1 MEILLTVFFSTCH
14 KPVDVPSV
22 DHWYELP
29 YIIFPLDANET
40 PIAGPIYYSA
50 LIVAEALGSSN
61 VAQVLDLQANGGNDY
76 TPGYAIYEN
85 GQPVRVALTNFITD
99 QSGNSDY
106 TASIS
111 IGGAVPAQVKVK

>member
-22 DHWYELP
+22 DHWYELL
-29 YIIFPLDANET
+29 YIIFPLDAHET

-99 QSGNSDY
+99 QSGNS
-106 TASIS
+106 
-111 IGGAVPAQVKVK
+111 

>member
-1 MEILLTVFFSTCH
+1 MS
-14 KPVDVPSV
+14 
-22 DHWYELP
+22 Y
-29 YIIFPLDANET
+29 YIIFPLDAHET
-40 PIAGPIYYSA
+40 PIADPIYYSA
-50 LIVAEALGSSN
+50 LIVAEALGPSN

-85 GQPVRVALTNFITD
+85 GQPVRIALTNFITD